1 MQNFIVRP
9 SEARA
14 KEYRECGIWRN
25 SGPIGDLC
33 RWRDET
39 PDAIAIRAY
48 RSGEPQRQISYA
60 EYAGHVERFAGAFVE
75 LGVRPGEVVALQL
88 PNWWQAGALVLAV
101 ARVGAVL
108 SLIPPNIRSR
118 ELERVLAGTG
128 ASVCVTVD
136 RWAGFDH
143 GAAVREMA
151 PRLPQL
157 RRRVVFGRA
166 GGGDEIGFTSF
177 FEDTPWEQRH
187 PVALDDAQED
197 PDRVVVVCF
206 TSGTSGEPKGIL
218 HTWNTLHTGTS
229 QFVRIVGAES
239 GDTWFTP
246 ITIVHLF
253 GVMYSVLMPL
263 LTGSCSVS
271 LDVWSGATGLAVLAE
286 TGTTQFTS
294 TPVHFFDLLAA
305 AGAEAPALPALRVLI
320 AAGTTIPKQLVTDVR
335 HVLGVPLR
343 AAYGM
348 TEIGLGTVTRADDPV
363 DWAAHSVGRPE
374 PVTEI
379 DLRSDTVVT
388 SDEPGRLFVRGPG
401 VCLASIGRD
410 SGQLTVIADHDDG
423 WFDTGDLGAPDGRGG
438 IRLTGRVGDRIGG
451 SAMIP
456 VTDVESLLLSHPGVA
471 DVALVGYPDGKGG
484 ELACAVI
491 RPATT
496 PPVDL
501 DELRKYL
508 SDQRMT
514 DFYLPSRLELLPDL
528 PRNTIGKVR
537 KELLRRW
544 LRGEAD
550 LTGA

>member
-1 MQNFIVRP
+1 M
-9 SEARA
+9 RA
-14 KEYRECGIWRN
+14 KEYRSSGIWRN
-25 SGPIGDLC
+25 SGPIGDL
-33 RWRDET
+33 RWWRDET
-39 PDAIAIRAY
+39 PDAIAIRAH
-48 RSGEPQRQISYA
+48 RSGEPQRQISYR
-60 EYAGHVERFAGAFVE
+60 EFAGHVERFAGALVE

-88 PNWWQAGALVLAV
+88 PNWWQADALMLAA

-108 SLIPPNIRSR
+108 TLIPPNIRSR

-128 ASVCVTVD
+128 ASLCVTVD
-136 RWAGFDH
+136 RWRDFDH
-143 GAAVREMA
+143 AAAVREMA

-157 RRRVVFGRA
+157 RSRVVFGRPA
-166 GGGDEIGFTSF
+166 GGDAIGFTSF

-187 PVALDDAQED
+187 PVALEDAQED
-197 PDRVVVVCF
+197 PDQVVVVCF

-218 HTWNTLHTGTS
+218 HTWNTLYSSVS
-229 QFVRIVGAES
+229 QLVDIDGGGPGEAL
-239 GDTWFTP
+239 FTP

-253 GVMYSVLMPL
+253 GVVYSVLTPL
-263 LTGSCSVS
+263 LTGACSVL
-271 LDVWSGATGLAVLAE
+271 LDAWSGEAGLAVLAE
-286 TGTTQFTS
+286 SSTTQFTA
-294 TPVHFFDLLAA
+294 TPVHFFDLVAA
-305 AGAEAPALPALRVLI
+305 AGAGAPALPALRVVI
-320 AAGTTIPKQLVTDVR
+320 AAGTTIPKQLVTEVR
-335 HVLGVPLR
+335 DALGVPLR

-348 TEIGLGTVTRADDPV
+348 TEIGLGTLTRADDPV
-363 DWAAHSVGRPE
+363 DWAAHSDGRPE

-379 DLRSDTVVT
+379 ALRSDAVVT

-401 VCLASIGRD
+401 VCLATVGRD
-410 SGQLTVIADHDDG
+410 SGKLTVIADHDDG
-423 WFDTGDLGAPDGRGG
+423 WFDTGDLAAPDGRGG
-438 IRLTGRVGDRIGG
+438 IRLMGRVGDRIGG

-456 VTDVESLLLSHPGVA
+456 VTDVESLLLSHPGVT

-496 PPVDL
+496 PPVGL
-501 DELRKYL
+501 EELRKYL

-514 DFYLPSRLELLPDL
+514 DYYLPSRLELLPQL

-550 LTGA
+550 LTDA